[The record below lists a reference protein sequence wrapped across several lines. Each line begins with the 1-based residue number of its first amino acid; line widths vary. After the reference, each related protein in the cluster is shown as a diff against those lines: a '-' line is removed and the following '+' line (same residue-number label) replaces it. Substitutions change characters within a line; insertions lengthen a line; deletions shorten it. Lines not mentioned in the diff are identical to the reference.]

1 MTGKAHKKLT
11 NYEISV
17 FCRQM
22 AVLIKAGITPA
33 EGIDIMLQDFQ
44 FEGDEDML
52 KTIRQILGSGE
63 QFHIALQMT
72 GVFPVYVIN
81 MLAIGE
87 ESGNL
92 DLVMDSL
99 ADYYE
104 QEATIRQN
112 INSAIS
118 YPIIMIGMML
128 VVIIVLI
135 TKVLPIFGQVFAQLG
150 TEMNSFSSSLLTLG
164 TVLNRYS
171 FIFILLLIL
180 LLAIAIFCSQVPKG
194 KKMFRSFAMH
204 IPPLRKIYEEVATA
218 RFANGM
224 VLTLSSGMDTY
235 EGLRLVQNLVE
246 SPELSE
252 KIASC
257 RNLIADGDNFPD
269 ALHKTGILNTFY
281 SRMVLIGFQ
290 SGSMDTIMKQIARR
304 QAEETQRKMYSF
316 IAILEPTL
324 VIVLSL
330 IVGVIL
336 LSVILPLMGI
346 MSSIG

>member
-112 INSAIS
+112 IYSAIS

>member
-72 GVFPVYVIN
+72 GAFPVYVIN